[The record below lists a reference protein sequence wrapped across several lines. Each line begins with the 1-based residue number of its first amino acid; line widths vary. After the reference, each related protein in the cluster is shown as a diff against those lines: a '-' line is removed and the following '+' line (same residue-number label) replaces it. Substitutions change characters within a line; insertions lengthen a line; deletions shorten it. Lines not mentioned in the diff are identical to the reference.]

1 MKSKRTAGISTSCK
15 DESVSEQNYDNATLA
30 SYTTRA
36 RRGVSII
43 RERMGGM
50 MSIHKTTKQDSEQD
64 STEGELDGVIER
76 QRGDSPN
83 IYRRNA
89 SCRSS
94 SPDSVSGISTF
105 SSKGS

>member
-1 MKSKRTAGISTSCK
+1 MT
-15 DESVSEQNYDNATLA
+15 
-30 SYTTRA
+30 
-36 RRGVSII
+36 
-43 RERMGGM
+43 
-50 MSIHKTTKQDSEQD
+50 IHKTTKQDSEQED
-64 STEGELDGVIER
+64 SHSTEGELDGVIER